1 MLDYNSFKEKMQH
14 SNTACKLGIDNSIP
28 ADLLWNLKTLFAHYT
43 SLEQVSYTPIYI
55 TSGYRCSRLNKAVG
69 GVSNS
74 NHTKCRAFDFA
85 FNGVASKQDF
95 LQVFDELKTCFLI
108 LYRKTF
114 ADDYRAALRRFH
126 HHFIVYPDR
135 LFVHYQIK
143 DGFMNDYLIPLV
155 K

>member
-1 MLDYNSFKEKMQH
+1 MLDYNSFEKKMQH
-14 SNTACKLGIDNSIP
+14 SNTASKLGIDNSIP

-43 SLEQVSYTPIYI
+43 SLEQVSEKPIYI

-74 NHTKCRAFDFA
+74 NHLKCRAFDFA
-85 FNGVASKQDF
+85 FKGVVSKQDF
-95 LQVFDELKTCFLI
+95 LQVFDELKTRFLI

-114 ADDYRAALRRFH
+114 ADDSRAALCRFN
-126 HHFIVYPDR
+126 HHFIDYPDR

-143 DGFMNDYLIPLV
+143 DGFMMDYLIPQV